1 MCVAPD
7 MIVMTMSHEMKVT
20 ASRQFSMIIVNVL
33 VRRSG

>member
-7 MIVMTMSHEMKVT
+7 RIVMTMSHELEVS

-33 VRRSG
+33 VNRSG